1 VQPLLKT
8 WIQATN
14 RKNWTPTES
23 SRICELHFKSV
34 DFVDNPNSKRKLLKV
49 DVIPTENL
57 HNLIEESSTVDMC
70 KYLYKRDIKNKF

>member
-1 VQPLLKT
+1 VQPLLQT

-14 RKNWTPTES
+14 RKNWAPTES

-34 DFVDNPNSKRKLLKV
+34 DFVDNPKSKRKLLKV

-57 HNLIEESSTVDMC
+57 YNLIEESSTVDMC
-70 KYLYKRDIKNKF
+70 KYLYKRDIKSKF

>member
-14 RKNWTPTES
+14 RKNWTPTKS

-57 HNLIEESSTVDMC
+57 YNLIEESSIVHMC
-70 KYLYKRDIKNKF
+70 KYLYK